1 MGYIYVT
8 GYTEFKNGQTCI
20 DEMKYNAFNQDTFFL
35 VVVKPILENLG
46 CYNEGIV
53 LNAGVVP
60 LVNGYY
66 LECNS
71 DMTRIT
77 INRELTNRG
86 YIYNTKKRSILYSC
100 FVHKMDNEGNGLRPR
115 KEEEDLS
122 DIEEIFTEPINI
134 PAVKSAPSRIC
145 FVEELKVKLEARKM
159 AKQQTIDIMPK
170 IEEMSEFQE
179 ELIDEIKLRR
189 NRSVRRE
196 QKIMLKRKRR
206 QLKG

>member
-1 MGYIYVT
+1 
-8 GYTEFKNGQTCI
+8 
-20 DEMKYNAFNQDTFFL
+20 
-35 VVVKPILENLG
+35 
-46 CYNEGIV
+46 
-53 LNAGVVP
+53 
-60 LVNGYY
+60 
-66 LECNS
+66 
-71 DMTRIT
+71 
-77 INRELTNRG
+77 
-86 YIYNTKKRSILYSC
+86 
-100 FVHKMDNEGNGLRPR
+100 MDNEGNGLRPK

-159 AKQQTIDIMPK
+159 AKQQTINILPK
-170 IEEMSEFQE
+170 IEEMSEFHE

-189 NRSVRRE
+189 DRSIRRE